1 MERPQF
7 SLSPLRLSRKH
18 LRHKAPQL
26 LVYYYWH
33 ALHAVNPPDLPVYIF
48 LYIIFPSLFRN
59 TIYRS
64 SSGALSAGA
73 MVAPRKAAFAE
84 ESAEVEVLFANM
96 EKLKSLTKKIQ
107 GSLNRL
113 ETSGKS
119 VQDAIGPIY
128 GNTQRLQTMNSSMQ
142 PRYSDGILANGISDV
157 DRIIEA
163 IDRVREPLDQRNRE
177 ERIIR
182 MGFVIS
188 YTLYFPDLA

>member
-7 SLSPLRLSRKH
+7 SLSPLTS
-18 LRHKAPQL
+18 ATGPQL

-48 LYIIFPSLFRN
+48 LYIIFPFLFQN

-64 SSGALSAGA
+64 SSGALTAGA

-96 EKLKSLTKKIQ
+96 EKLKNLTKKIQ

-142 PRYSDGILANGISDV
+142 PQYSDGILANGSAF
-157 DRIIEA
+157 R
-163 IDRVREPLDQRNRE
+163 
-177 ERIIR
+177 
-182 MGFVIS
+182 
-188 YTLYFPDLA
+188 

>member
-1 MERPQF
+1 
-7 SLSPLRLSRKH
+7 
-18 LRHKAPQL
+18 
-26 LVYYYWH
+26 
-33 ALHAVNPPDLPVYIF
+33 
-48 LYIIFPSLFRN
+48 
-59 TIYRS
+59 
-64 SSGALSAGA
+64 

-142 PRYSDGILANGISDV
+142 LQYSDGILVNGSAF
-157 DRIIEA
+157 RC
-163 IDRVREPLDQRNRE
+163 
-177 ERIIR
+177 
-182 MGFVIS
+182 
-188 YTLYFPDLA
+188 